1 MKVYFKFGTTA
12 EELRD
17 IRALQ
22 CLKTSKW
29 LAKERA
35 KFNGKKIVN
44 TKIHPCSR
52 QRRFIC

>member
-17 IRALQ
+17 VRALQ
-22 CLKTSKW
+22 CLKTLKR
-29 LAKERA
+29 LAEECA
-35 KFNGKKIVN
+35 KFNGKEIVN

-52 QRRFIC
+52 QCRFIC